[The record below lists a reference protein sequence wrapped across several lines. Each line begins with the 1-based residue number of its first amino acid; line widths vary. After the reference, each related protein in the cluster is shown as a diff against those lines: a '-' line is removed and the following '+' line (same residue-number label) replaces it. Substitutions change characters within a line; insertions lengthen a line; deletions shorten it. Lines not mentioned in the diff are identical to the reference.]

1 MTILSGKQT
10 FATILTIVGV
20 LYAMVFRL
28 ASCQETEYREQTK
41 RTHFQ
46 AESEKAAATAETAKA
61 TATVETAK
69 ATLERERLWDQQRK
83 AKGDSK

>member
-1 MTILSGKQT
+1 MSIMGSKQT
-10 FATILTIVGV
+10 FATV
-20 LYAMVFRL
+20 LAVIGALYVMIFRL

-46 AESEKAAATAETAKA
+46 AESEKATATAETAKA

-69 ATLERERLWDQQRK
+69 TTLERERLWDQQRK
-83 AKGDSK
+83 AK